1 MIQHVKGE
9 AQHLSEEEGG
19 CRSEAWRLLQ
29 KYYTN
34 KSILDVCSVQMVGGD
49 YALSIAIPFI
59 YSPVDNQASE

>member
-1 MIQHVKGE
+1 MYVKGE

-19 CRSEAWRLLQ
+19 CRSEAWCLLQ
-29 KYYTN
+29 KYCAN

-59 YSPVDNQASE
+59 FTS